1 MLQRMAVYLKSDN
14 TRGYFPTN
22 IYEPDY
28 RVAAR
33 ARRRGGRLINIM
45 DSRYNP
51 RRRDEL
57 VNAWLNG
64 ATIEELDRIH
74 EARVNDG

>member
-22 IYEPDY
+22 IYEPAH

-33 ARRRGGRLINIM
+33 ARKRDGSLLSIM
-45 DSRYNP
+45 DSRYNTQ
-51 RRRDEL
+51 RRDEL

-64 ATIEELDRIH
+64 ATIEDLDRIH
-74 EARVNDG
+74 EAKINDG